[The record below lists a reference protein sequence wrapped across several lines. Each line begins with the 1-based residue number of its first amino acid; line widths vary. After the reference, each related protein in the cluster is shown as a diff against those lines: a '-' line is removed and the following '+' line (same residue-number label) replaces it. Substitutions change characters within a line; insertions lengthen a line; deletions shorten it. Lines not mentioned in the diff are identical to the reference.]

1 MATRKTTL
9 AMRESRNTMPV
20 HMPRKNN
27 GPLARSLIHSLNG
40 MVITRHYDRVD
51 ASAMASS
58 ESAKDL
64 IAYCHSRLFP
74 IYFVGRGE
82 HCARSEENQCKCDKD
97 VKLWPHF

>member
-1 MATRKTTL
+1 MATRNTTL

-20 HMPRKNN
+20 PMPRKNN

-40 MVITRHYDRVD
+40 MVITRHDDRVD

-64 IAYCHSRLFP
+64 IAQLPLTAFSHLLRWT
-74 IYFVGRGE
+74 GR
-82 HCARSEENQCKCDKD
+82 ALRS
-97 VKLWPHF
+97 